1 MTNQEIQARLDRFEA
16 EIMQGHMTREKARA
30 IEKDLDCFVDEH
42 NLTQKQLK
50 RFIDSGAGEVLYML
64 VSSPT
69 NF

>member
-1 MTNQEIQARLDRFEA
+1 
-16 EIMQGHMTREKARA
+16 MQGHMTREKARA
-30 IEKDLDCFVDEH
+30 IEKDLDRFVDEH

-50 RFIDSGAGEVLYML
+50 KFIDSGAGEVLYML